1 MFLYSYSKSLPYHL
15 YLSLKF
21 SSFYYSLF
29 FLPLVSSSPRNI
41 IQEWAQG
48 PLTFHSWKHLLCSRA
63 SITNYYKLGGK
74 TQQKCILL
82 KFWKP
87 QDIKLLAELH
97 FLWRLYGRILPCF
110 QFLGLPVFLDLRQ
123 HNSSPYLWSLHGLSL
138 FVSVW
143 HFLLCLLYRYFSLD
157 LGPILN
163 PGWSYLEIL
172 NHIYEGPI
180 SDGLIHRDQR

>member
-1 MFLYSYSKSLPYHL
+1 MFLYSYLKSLPYHL

-29 FLPLVSSSPRNI
+29 FLPLVSSSPKNI
-41 IQEWAQG
+41 IQEWAQWAPHIPFLKTSPVFQG
-48 PLTFHSWKHLLCSRA
+48 FHNKLLQARWQNTTEMYSL
-63 SITNYYKLGGK
+63 K
-74 TQQKCILL
+74 ILEATR
-82 KFWKP
+82 
-87 QDIKLLAELH
+87 IKLLAELH

-110 QFLGLPVFLDLRQ
+110 QFLGLPVFLDLWQ

-157 LGPILN
+157 LRPILN

-180 SDGLIHRDQR
+180 SDGLVHRDQR